1 MLKRTAFAALIPWLL
16 IASSGS
22 AEQWAVDMFKKTS
35 HDFGAVARG
44 AKAEFAFTFENIY
57 LEDARIQSVSSS
69 CGCTSSKYPTEVVK
83 TYQKGQIVASI
94 DTRSFMGTK
103 DATLTVTFD
112 KPFAAEVTLHVHC
125 YIRSDVVFQPG
136 AIQFGSVRQGQVAQ
150 QKTTV
155 SYAGR
160 DDWAITDVKCPN
172 AFLQAKL
179 VEVGRNLG
187 RVTYD
192 LLVDLKRDAPAGY
205 LGGQIVLLTNDAD
218 PRKREVPLAVEGIVV
233 AALSVRPASL
243 AFLSPGDGKPL
254 QRNLVVQGYKPFRII
269 EASCP
274 DKRIECVLPTEEKQ
288 FHILRVTFN
297 PGPSQGKTETA
308 IRIRTDQADSPEIS
322 VSVQADVAAPKP
334 AAPEAT
340 PKPAAPEA
348 AAGS

>member
-1 MLKRTAFAALIPWLL
+1 LPRQDESIVLKRTAFAALTLWLL
-16 IASSGS
+16 SASSGS
-22 AEQWAVDMFKKTS
+22 AEQWAVDMFKTTS
-35 HDFGAVARG
+35 HDFGAIARG

-57 LEDARIQSVSSS
+57 LEDARILSVRSS
-69 CGCTSSKYPTEVVK
+69 CGCTSSKYPTEIIK
-83 TYQKGQIVASI
+83 TYQTGQVVASV

-136 AIQFGSVRQGQVAQ
+136 AVQFGSVRQGQGAQ

-160 DDWAITDVKCPN
+160 DDWAITEVKCPN
-172 AFLQAKL
+172 SYLQPKL

-192 LLVDLKRDAPAGY
+192 LVVDLKRDAPAGY

-233 AALSVRPASL
+233 PALSVRPGSL
-243 AFLSPGDGKPL
+243 TFLSPGDGKPL
-254 QRNLVVQGYKPFRII
+254 QRNLVVQGYEPFRIV

-274 DKRIECVLPTEEKQ
+274 DKRIECVLPGEEKK
-288 FHILRVTFN
+288 FHVLRVTFN
-297 PGPSQGKTETA
+297 PGQSPGKTETA
-308 IRIRTDQADSPEIS
+308 IRIRSDRADNPELT
-322 VSVQADVAAPKP
+322 VNVQADVAAPATAPAP
-334 AAPEAT
+334 AAGP
-340 PKPAAPEA
+340 
-348 AAGS
+348 

>member
-1 MLKRTAFAALIPWLL
+1 LAC
-16 IASSGS
+16 ASSGS
-22 AEQWAVDMFKKTS
+22 AEQWAIDMFKTTS
-35 HDFGAVARG
+35 HDFGAIARG

-57 LEDARIQSVSSS
+57 LEDARVQSVRSS
-69 CGCTSSKYPTEVVK
+69 CGCTSSKYPTEVIK
-83 TYQKGQIVASI
+83 TYQTGQIVASI

-112 KPFAAEVTLHVHC
+112 KPFPAEVALHVHC

-136 AIQFGSVRQGQVAQ
+136 AIQFGSIRQGQGGR

-160 DDWAITDVKCPN
+160 NDWAVTELKSPSPY
-172 AFLQAKL
+172 LETKL

-205 LGGQIVLLTNDAD
+205 LGGQIVLMTNDAD
-218 PRKREVPLAVEGIVV
+218 PRRREVPLAVEGIVV
-233 AALSVRPASL
+233 ASLSVRPTSL
-243 AFLSPGDGKPL
+243 TFLSPGDGKPL
-254 QRNLVVQGYKPFRII
+254 QRNLVVQGYKPFRIV

-274 DKRIECVLPTEEKQ
+274 DKRIECAAPTEEKQ
-288 FHILRVTFN
+288 FHVLPVTFN
-297 PGPSQGKTETA
+297 PGETPGKTETQ
-308 IRIRTDQADSPEIS
+308 IRIRTDQPDSPELS

-334 AAPEAT
+334 AAPTAPQAGEAT
-340 PKPAAPEA
+340 PPTKGP
-348 AAGS
+348 